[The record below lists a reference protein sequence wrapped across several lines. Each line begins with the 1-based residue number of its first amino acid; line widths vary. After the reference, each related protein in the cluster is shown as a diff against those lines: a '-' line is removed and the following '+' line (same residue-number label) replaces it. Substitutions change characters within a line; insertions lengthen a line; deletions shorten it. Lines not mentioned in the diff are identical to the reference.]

1 MSENKKLVPK
11 RRFKEFQNTD
21 AWEQLEFSELLDEED
36 GIRRG
41 PFGSALKKEFFVT
54 SSDYVVY
61 EQQNAIYDRYNTRY
75 NISKEKFEELHRF
88 TLQPN
93 DFILSGAGTIGR
105 ISKVPEGIRQ
115 GVFNQALIRIKI
127 NDEVTDSNFFLQWMR
142 SDDMQKKLTYA
153 NPASAMV
160 NLVPMQEVKK
170 WSVIVPDKDEQSK
183 LGDFFNRIDQTI
195 AFQQQKLEKM
205 KSMKSAYLSEMFP
218 AEGERKPKRRF
229 PGFTDDW
236 KQRELGKVLGNLTD
250 GDWIEKE
257 HISDKGKYRIIQT
270 GNIGIGEYYNK
281 GKDAKFLNQSS
292 FDVLNGN
299 EIFPGDILISRL
311 AEPAGRTIIL
321 PNTGSRMVTAVDVAI
336 VRPNSNFSSYFIQT
350 MMNTNETLK
359 KINEEA
365 SGSTR
370 KRISRK
376 NLELIDLIIPEIQ
389 EQEKIGNFFKNLDQ
403 TIAFQ
408 QQKLEKL
415 QNIKKAYLN
424 EMFI

>member
-1 MSENKKLVPK
+1 M
-11 RRFKEFQNTD
+11 
-21 AWEQLEFSELLDEED
+21 
-36 GIRRG
+36 
-41 PFGSALKKEFFVT
+41 
-54 SSDYVVY
+54 
-61 EQQNAIYDRYNTRY
+61 
-75 NISKEKFEELHRF
+75 
-88 TLQPN
+88 
-93 DFILSGAGTIGR
+93 
-105 ISKVPEGIRQ
+105 
-115 GVFNQALIRIKI
+115 
-127 NDEVTDSNFFLQWMR
+127 
-142 SDDMQKKLTYA
+142 
-153 NPASAMV
+153 
-160 NLVPMQEVKK
+160 
-170 WSVIVPDKDEQSK
+170 
-183 LGDFFNRIDQTI
+183 
-195 AFQQQKLEKM
+195 
-205 KSMKSAYLSEMFP
+205 SEMFP